1 VSVAPALDWV
11 RSLWPFGRHVI
22 YPERRSGTRYLT
34 LKNAA
39 RAAIAL
45 VAVFFL
51 LSIWSA
57 HRPAHSGASLGDL
70 RATSPDSPVSREPYP
85 VIEEG
90 ATSNYPQV
98 RAIVDNTVPPPAS
111 TTRP

>member
-1 VSVAPALDWV
+1 VSVTPAVDWV

-45 VAVFFL
+45 VVVFFL

-57 HRPAHSGASLGDL
+57 HRPAHSGSSLGDL
-70 RATSPDSPVSREPYP
+70 RATAPDSVVHREPYP

-90 ATSNYPQV
+90 STRNYPQD
-98 RAIVDNTVPPPAS
+98 RAIVNNTVPQPAS
-111 TTRP
+111 APR